1 MFDDTKLRKPSEKA
15 RGRESDSPEGT
26 NNNKNNSVMK
36 RIEFVSVW
44 QLLVVSAFTLSAI
57 VCFIGMFFN
66 PIHVLTF
73 SASAIMAI
81 ASYKEKS
88 W

>member
-1 MFDDTKLRKPSEKA
+1 
-15 RGRESDSPEGT
+15 
-26 NNNKNNSVMK
+26 MK

-66 PIHVLTF
+66 PIHVLTIHVLTF
-73 SASAIMAI
+73 SASAIIAI

>member
-1 MFDDTKLRKPSEKA
+1 
-15 RGRESDSPEGT
+15 
-26 NNNKNNSVMK
+26 MK

-57 VCFIGMFFN
+57 VCFVGMFFN
-66 PIHVLTF
+66 PMHVLTF
-73 SASAIMAI
+73 AASAIMAI

>member
-1 MFDDTKLRKPSEKA
+1 
-15 RGRESDSPEGT
+15 
-26 NNNKNNSVMK
+26 MK

-66 PIHVLTF
+66 IFGKCNNGDCL
-73 SASAIMAI
+73 IQR
-81 ASYKEKS
+81 KELVT
-88 W
+88 